1 MTSKTLTPKE
11 IEEMK
16 ERIREIA
23 LKNLKAENLMNLA
36 SSFLVEESGVYGE
49 AGGSAVEQFKY
60 FPSFNSNLKN
70 YNLKDGEE
78 KNLFR
83 DSLLASRQGAGN
95 GKPGK
100 RYSGSFKEYDIM
112 QSCAKIMQ
120 ESLDK
125 IKISDLYSELMGG
138 SKKVKG
144 DLKDLYI
151 GELKPQISQEEFSK
165 LSEDKKKSLQKGMEL
180 YETLI
185 GTYQTYLT
193 DKAVSESLGERKKS
207 IIKNLENILTGE
219 RN

>member
-1 MTSKTLTPKE
+1 MTIQKQPTQKE
-11 IEEMK
+11 IEEAK
-16 ERIREIA
+16 ERIRKIA

-36 SSFLVEESGVYGE
+36 STFLVHESGTYGE
-49 AGGSAVEQFKY
+49 GGDSAVEKFKY
-60 FPSFNSNLKN
+60 FPSFNSNLKSN
-70 YNLKDGEE
+70 DLKSGEE
-78 KNLFR
+78 VDLFR
-83 DSLLASRQGAGN
+83 DSILNSRQG
-95 GKPGK
+95 KK
-100 RYSGSFKEYDIM
+100 RYSGNVSEYAIM

-207 IIKNLENILTGE
+207 TIKDLENILTDEG
-219 RN
+219 R